1 MKWTRDALVIGDF
14 SLHYYG
20 ALIALG
26 VLLGVLLAMKR
37 EKRLG
42 LAKDTTIDLAL
53 VGVPAALVGA
63 RLYYVAFQWD
73 FYKDVLWK
81 IFSEREGGTE
91 IYGCVLAALLR
102 GCLFAR

>member
-1 MKWTRDALVIGDF
+1 MKWTRDALVIGGF

-42 LAKDTTIDLAL
+42 LARDTTIDLTL

-63 RLYYVAFQWD
+63 RLY
-73 FYKDVLWK
+73 
-81 IFSEREGGTE
+81 
-91 IYGCVLAALLR
+91 
-102 GCLFAR
+102 

>member
-42 LAKDTTIDLAL
+42 LARDTTICL
-53 VGVPAALVGA
+53 
-63 RLYYVAFQWD
+63 LYT
-73 FYKDVLWK
+73 
-81 IFSEREGGTE
+81 SR
-91 IYGCVLAALLR
+91 CV
-102 GCLFAR
+102 

>member
-1 MKWTRDALVIGDF
+1 MKWTRDALVIGGF

-42 LAKDTTIDLAL
+42 LARDTTIDLTL

-73 FYKDVLWK
+73 FYKDDLWK
-81 IFSEREGGTE
+81 IFSVREGGMA
-91 IYGCVLAALLR
+91 I
-102 GCLFAR
+102 